1 MSDSARFAL
10 HRPEF
15 LDALVRGEEKICA
28 LLEGSAFTL
37 GADQILIEAD
47 TEHRFVYR
55 LLEGWACRTR
65 LLPDGRNQFILVF
78 LPGDLFAV
86 KSLFITRHTDAVMSL
101 SPIVAERIDY
111 CDLHAAYVK
120 DSDVATR
127 CMWQVMEEERR
138 LHSWVV
144 GLGQGSAEERLAL
157 LLMDFRGRLISA
169 GVLSDASL
177 DYEMPLTQGQ
187 LAAHLGITAVHVNRV
202 LKEFRDSGI
211 VTVRDGFVSIASL
224 DLLAHRAAPLL
235 DVYERNDPA
244 YVGPHPLGQ
253 IGCPK

>member
-28 LLEGSAFTL
+28 LLEGSAFAL

-86 KSLFITRHTDAVMSL
+86 KSMFVTRHTDAVMSL

-111 CDLHAAYVK
+111 CNLHAAYVK
-120 DSDVATR
+120 DADIATR
-127 CMWQVMEEERR
+127 CIWQVMEEERR
-138 LHSWVV
+138 LHSWVT

-157 LLMDFRGRLISA
+157 LLIDFRGRL
-169 GVLSDASL
+169 VLSGTIRKGSL
-177 DYEMPLTQGQ
+177 TYPMPLTQNQ
-187 LAAHLGITAVHVNRV
+187 LADHLGLTPVHVNRV
-202 LKEFRDSGI
+202 LKSLRQAGI
-211 VTVRDGFVSIASL
+211 VTVRNGQVDIADL
-224 DLLAHRAAPLL
+224 DQLVERASALL
-235 DVYERNDPA
+235 DGYERGGSA
-244 YVGPHPLGQ
+244 YGGGRQKADTPP
-253 IGCPK
+253 